1 MPTIIPIQKGET
13 IESMVRKA
21 RPDASPAE
29 FQRLV
34 AQVLK
39 DNNLEDNGPGSSA
52 WRIPIGKP
60 IDMTAVYGEPTATP
74 LNQAPGAQGGGGDT
88 LGLLEQYLRYQILLQ
103 QQQLALQQNPFGFN
117 LNGGFGGPGF
127 GSPGFFNPGF
137 GQGGFNPN
145 DPFGILDN
153 RLGTHDMTVRA
164 AILAGIDPLSA
175 RQLAAGLIF

>member
-34 AQVLK
+34 AQVLR

-74 LNQAPGAQGGGGDT
+74 VNQAPAAQGGGDT
-88 LGLLEQYLRYQILLQ
+88 LALLEQYLRYQILLQ
-103 QQQLALQQNPFGFN
+103 QQQLAFQQNPFGLNLGGSGFN
-117 LNGGFGGPGF
+117 
-127 GSPGFFNPGF
+127 SPGFFNPF
-137 GQGGFNPN
+137 LGQGGFNPN
-145 DPFGILDN
+145 DPFGILDA

-164 AILAGIDPLSA
+164 AILAGIDPLGA
-175 RQLAAGLIF
+175 RQLAAGLLF